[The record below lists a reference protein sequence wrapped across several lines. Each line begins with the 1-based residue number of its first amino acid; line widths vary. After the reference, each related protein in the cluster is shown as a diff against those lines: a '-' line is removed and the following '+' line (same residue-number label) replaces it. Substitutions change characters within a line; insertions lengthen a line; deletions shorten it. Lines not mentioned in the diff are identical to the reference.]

1 MQNTWV
7 TVGLVALVVVL
18 LVVLWMRRPRHH
30 HHREPPTIEEL
41 VASLERVSPGEADV
55 RPSVKGPA
63 WAVTYV
69 VQATISSVIQLQAV
83 EQRIRLAA
91 AVGGELDGWGTPL

>member
-30 HHREPPTIEEL
+30 HHHVAPTIEDL
-41 VASLERVSPGEADV
+41 VAAQIEGDERLVEV
-55 RPSVKGPA
+55 LRPE

-69 VQATISSVIQLQAV
+69 VQATISSVIQPQAV

-91 AVGGELDGWGTPL
+91 AVGGTFDGWGTPADKR